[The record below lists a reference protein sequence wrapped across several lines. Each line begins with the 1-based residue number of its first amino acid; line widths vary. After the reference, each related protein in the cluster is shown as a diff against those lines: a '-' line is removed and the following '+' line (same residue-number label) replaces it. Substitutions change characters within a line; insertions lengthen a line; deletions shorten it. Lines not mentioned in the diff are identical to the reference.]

1 MEINNRVERL
11 GGVYYDRMLKKNM
24 SGYKMVNTPE
34 ERRAAE
40 ELKAKMQGV
49 KVTISP
55 DSLEY
60 LAGVKER
67 KEAEK
72 AAREHWEKERSLENS
87 FERIGTHF
95 QIFSSALEEKGF
107 YDNMSDEEVLEV
119 ESILGDITHSL
130 NGLFGTVKIYPND
143 DGEELSSHAA
153 RLEVESATAAM
164 RKFSNKYVPEEMR
177 EFFNGLIDQYY
188 EFNSK
193 KLESY
198 RSSEEAFN
206 ELNAE
211 FYDKTESS
219 RVIPLNKGQRASQL
233 AGKVKISKED
243 KEMAVKKW
251 RKCLNALAGGR
262 GGLDEMIGEMSNI
275 LKKFAS
281 GNSENKLLLDYV
293 EQWN

>member
-1 MEINNRVERL
+1 
-11 GGVYYDRMLKKNM
+11 M

-34 ERRAAE
+34 EQRAAE
-40 ELKAKMQGV
+40 ELKTKMQGV

-55 DSLEY
+55 ESLEY

-67 KEAEK
+67 KEAER
-72 AAREHWEKERSLENS
+72 AARERWEKEKSLENP
-87 FERIGTHF
+87 FEGIGTHF

-119 ESILGDITHSL
+119 ESVLGDITHSL
-130 NGLFGTVKIYPND
+130 NGLFGTVKIISD
-143 DGEELSSHAA
+143 GDGEELSSHAA
-153 RLEVESATAAM
+153 RFEVESATAAM
-164 RKFSNKYVPEEMR
+164 RKFSKKYVPEEMR
-177 EFFNGLIDQYY
+177 EFFNGLIDRYY
-188 EFNSK
+188 EFNSR
-193 KLESY
+193 KLEGY

-206 ELNAE
+206 ELDAE
-211 FYDKTESS
+211 LYDKTESS
-219 RVIPLNKGQRASQL
+219 RVIPLNKAQRAAQL

-243 KEMAVKKW
+243 KETAVKEW

-262 GGLDEMIGEMSNI
+262 GELDEMMGKMSDI

-293 EQWN
+293 EQWNSTAIENARKYWSALV

>member
-130 NGLFGTVKIYPND
+130 NGLLAQLRYIPMMMEKNY
-143 DGEELSSHAA
+143 L
-153 RLEVESATAAM
+153 LM
-164 RKFSNKYVPEEMR
+164 RQ
-177 EFFNGLIDQYY
+177 D
-188 EFNSK
+188 
-193 KLESY
+193 
-198 RSSEEAFN
+198 
-206 ELNAE
+206 
-211 FYDKTESS
+211 
-219 RVIPLNKGQRASQL
+219 
-233 AGKVKISKED
+233 
-243 KEMAVKKW
+243 
-251 RKCLNALAGGR
+251 
-262 GGLDEMIGEMSNI
+262 
-275 LKKFAS
+275 
-281 GNSENKLLLDYV
+281 
-293 EQWN
+293 